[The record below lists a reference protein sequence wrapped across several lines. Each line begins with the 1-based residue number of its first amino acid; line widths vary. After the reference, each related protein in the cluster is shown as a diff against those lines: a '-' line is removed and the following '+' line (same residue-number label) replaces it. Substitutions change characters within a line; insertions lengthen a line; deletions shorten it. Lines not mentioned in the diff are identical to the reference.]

1 MPRLKAGIRG
11 ASILMESFLAL
22 LFVLASELLICGSGL
37 DRSPRGK
44 VELPAHEA
52 AHLLDAIFQ
61 EQKIKKTL

>member
-1 MPRLKAGIRG
+1 
-11 ASILMESFLAL
+11 MESFLAL
-22 LFVLASELLICGSGL
+22 LFVLAFELLICGSGL

-61 EQKIKKTL
+61 EQIVDGDQQQGDEGGKQDAPTK